1 MTTAFIISLVL
12 FLCAFIAFIIKKGE
26 LNASEANYHELKSLV
41 DQKVATIQE
50 QKEAIDRKSNL
61 LKEQN
66 AAIIKL
72 NEKVQM
78 LITEGNKT
86 VEQFRSKV
94 DELLVTNEGLK
105 NEISGLNRKNGEYQ
119 SKLKEAKK
127 FSDEKDKELARF
139 AAETKDL
146 RKEYDDLKDASENL
160 SSRIIT
166 VYRDMPSTLTNSRKA
181 ERLSVN
187 LRKYITETPTGVSL
201 QIVVPFPSNERTDAN
216 V

>member
-12 FLCAFIAFIIKKGE
+12 FLCAFIAFAVKKGE
-26 LNASEANYHELKSLV
+26 LNASEANYHELKRLA
-41 DQKVATIQE
+41 DQKIATIQE
-50 QKEAIDRKSNL
+50 QKETIDRKSNL

-78 LITEGNKT
+78 LITEGNET

-105 NEISGLNRKNGEYQ
+105 NETAGLNRKISDYQ
-119 SKLKEAKK
+119 TKLKHAEEL
-127 FSDEKDKELARF
+127 SSEKDKEIARF
-139 AAETKDL
+139 SAETKDL
-146 RKEYDDLKDASENL
+146 RQEYDILKDASENL